1 MYVCFLVGYVQI
13 SPFDH
18 EYKMLY
24 INLLLY
30 NYTYMYI
37 EIVKTHKNYGSKI
50 HKLRHPAFSQSSSTV
65 YPNNY
70 GSAKYKVVP
79 PSGVRCDKLV

>member
-1 MYVCFLVGYVQI
+1 
-13 SPFDH
+13 
-18 EYKMLY
+18 
-24 INLLLY
+24 
-30 NYTYMYI
+30 MYI